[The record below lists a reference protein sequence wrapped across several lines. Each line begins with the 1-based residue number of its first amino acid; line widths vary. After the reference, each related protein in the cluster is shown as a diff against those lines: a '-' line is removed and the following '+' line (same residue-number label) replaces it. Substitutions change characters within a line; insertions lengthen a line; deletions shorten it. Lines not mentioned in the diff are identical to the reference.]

1 MILETNN
8 SSNNNSNLVLRQEH
22 QRDDPISR
30 HLHPRRQRGWQ
41 KVLIGTFS
49 ELPSKITHI
58 CS

>member
-8 SSNNNSNLVLRQEH
+8 SSNLVLRQEH
-22 QRDDPISR
+22 QRDDRISR
-30 HLHPRRQRGWQ
+30 HLHPRHQHGWQ

-49 ELPSKITHI
+49 ELPSKITHL